1 MEPAHWPDC
10 QEREQHARL
19 STEKRQS
26 KQRGYKDSCLPFT
39 CKTRCG
45 VLLYTVWSPHI
56 QEATQKLDMV
66 QPKAARYVINRYR
79 NTSSVTSML
88 DHLQWEPLD
97 SRRIKHRLAMMFKIL
112 HGLINIPTD
121 KYLTPASTRMRSH
134 HGQKFKQIQAS
145 TDYYKHSFF
154 RNCPSLEFPVDIC
167 CWCSL
172 LAGILQK
179 GAFNPHLLISVRT
192 GQM

>member
-39 CKTRCG
+39 CRTRFR

-56 QEATQKLDMV
+56 QEATQKLEMV
-66 QPKAARYVINRYR
+66 QPKAAKYVINRYR
-79 NTSSVTSML
+79 NTSGVTSML
-88 DHLQWEPLD
+88 DHLQWEPLE

-134 HGQKFKQIQAS
+134 HGQKFRQIQAS

-154 RNCPSLEFPVDIC
+154 QQLSVT
-167 CWCSL
+167 
-172 LAGILQK
+172 GIPCL
-179 GAFNPHLLISVRT
+179 HLLLMLPPCRYPSR
-192 GQM
+192 GSFQPSPSNYC